1 VIDVERQLAASL
13 IDIERAGLKD
23 RLLAARVELLEVDE
37 VLAEILEV
45 AAIADETVDALDQ
58 RGGAGLCR
66 ITPDQRTL
74 SLLGLTA
81 RDLLEPLRRE
91 RGALGRGELGA
102 PLDVGC
108 KLRLYGAKL
117 LLRERLAVAPERH
130 DDFVTEPHDSLLPS
144 WVDTGG
150 QIERPPGL
158 DVR

>member
-1 VIDVERQLAASL
+1 
-13 IDIERAGLKD
+13 
-23 RLLAARVELLEVDE
+23 
-37 VLAEILEV
+37 
-45 AAIADETVDALDQ
+45 
-58 RGGAGLCR
+58 
-66 ITPDQRTL
+66 
-74 SLLGLTA
+74 
-81 RDLLEPLRRE
+81 PLRRE
-91 RGALGRGELGA
+91 PGALGRGELGA

-158 DVR
+158 DVRKRQLGGLGCVMHERHRSERLVERHRAIHCLRGLRIEFGEAATREVVRDLVWR